1 MVGYDRFVRDGL
13 DLLDLHSGAGW
24 TWTCLVT
31 RTQFSRLKSATSSA
45 SNPEI
50 KFRLRLVLQ
59 KHALPS
65 SLTIWLMEVRIK
77 VLRAPSRLG

>member
-31 RTQFSRLKSATSSA
+31 RTRPQFSRLKSASSA
-45 SNPEI
+45 SDPEI

-59 KHALPS
+59 KHA
-65 SLTIWLMEVRIK
+65 
-77 VLRAPSRLG
+77 